1 MWEIADVL
9 KISKSMKLF
18 MKMNSVSFI
27 LWEKAKWTFW
37 PAQYNSKYKML
48 SFGYKDIPAQMH
60 PVTPTNT

>member
-1 MWEIADVL
+1 
-9 KISKSMKLF
+9 

-60 PVTPTNT
+60 PVTPINT